1 MMARKADDS
10 FESPSRPD
18 GERPWRV
25 KERTM
30 TNLKTMT
37 LIALVTWSLGGCSTF
52 HVTSDYNP
60 EIDFSQY
67 GTYFWLP
74 APDPTDKTNGAQ
86 NDGLLNQRIER
97 AVDAVLSK
105 KGMRRVEERADASL
119 LVTEHINAKQKLRVN
134 TTNYGYG
141 YGRWGYWGG
150 PGYTDTTVHQYQ
162 QGTLILDLIDAKN
175 KELVWRG
182 SAQSQLR
189 DMKTPQEREKRVRA
203 AVEAILAKYPP
214 SSKK

>member
-1 MMARKADDS
+1 MNYLNTVM
-10 FESPSRPD
+10 
-18 GERPWRV
+18 
-25 KERTM
+25 
-30 TNLKTMT
+30 
-37 LIALVTWSLGGCSTF
+37 LIALMAWGLGGCSTF

-67 GTYFWLP
+67 GTYYWLP
-74 APDPTDKTNGAQ
+74 APDPTDKTKGAQ

-97 AVDAVLSK
+97 AVDAVLSQ
-105 KGMRRVEERADASL
+105 KGMRRVENRADASL
-119 LVTEHINAKQKLRVN
+119 LVTEHINVKQKLRVN

-182 SAQSQLR
+182 SAQSPLR
-189 DMKTPQEREKRVRA
+189 DMKTPEEREKRVRA

>member
-1 MMARKADDS
+1 MITHSNRYYGLAETYQFTREGK
-10 FESPSRPD
+10 R
-18 GERPWRV
+18 
-25 KERTM
+25 M
-30 TNLKTMT
+30 THLKTA
-37 LIALVTWSLGGCSTF
+37 ALMGLTVWVLSGCSTF
-52 HVTSDYNP
+52 HVNSDYNP

-67 GTYFWLP
+67 GTYYWLP
-74 APDPTDKTNGAQ
+74 APDPTDKTNGAK
-86 NDGLLNQRIER
+86 NDGLLNQRIEK
-97 AVDAVLSK
+97 AVDAVLRQ
-105 KGMRRVEERADASL
+105 KGMRRVETKADASL
-119 LVTEHINAKQKLRVN
+119 LVTEHINVKQKMRVN

-162 QGTLILDLIDAKN
+162 QGTLILDFIDAKN

-182 SAQSQLR
+182 SGQSQLR
-189 DMKTPQEREKRVRA
+189 EMKTPAEREKRVRA